1 MTFDWGKIREG
12 WKVRGRRGGGKRWG
26 EGNRSGEG
34 ERGRGGGGGGGGEG
48 EAIIVDDLCIKK
60 QSATI
65 KVLDLTRLQVIASER
80 KPCRIQYLATI
91 SEASKKHYT
100 KQVNAAAS

>member
-1 MTFDWGKIREG
+1 MEERDGE
-12 WKVRGRRGGGKRWG
+12 RGRG
-26 EGNRSGEG
+26 GEG
-34 ERGRGGGGGGGGEG
+34 ERGRGGVGGEGEWGRGGGGEG

-65 KVLDLTRLQVIASER
+65 KVLDFTRLQVVASER

-100 KQVNAAAS
+100 KQVNAATS

>member
-1 MTFDWGKIREG
+1 MTFDWRKIREG

-26 EGNRSGEG
+26 KGEEMGRGGEGEG
-34 ERGRGGGGGGGGEG
+34 ERGKQLLLM
-48 EAIIVDDLCIKK
+48 ILMLMIKK

-65 KVLDLTRLQVIASER
+65 KVLDLTRLQVVASER

-100 KQVNAAAS
+100 KQVNAVTS

>member
-1 MTFDWGKIREG
+1 MEGRDGERGTDRE
-12 WKVRGRRGGGKRWG
+12 RGRG
-26 EGNRSGEG
+26 GEG
-34 ERGRGGGGGGGGEG
+34 ERGRGGGGGGEG

-65 KVLDLTRLQVIASER
+65 KVLDLTRLQVVASER

>member
-1 MTFDWGKIREG
+1 MTFDWRKIREG

-26 EGNRSGEG
+26 EG
-34 ERGRGGGGGGGGEG
+34 ERGSGGGGEG

-65 KVLDLTRLQVIASER
+65 KVLDLTRLQVVASER

-100 KQVNAAAS
+100 KQVNAATS

>member
-1 MTFDWGKIREG
+1 ME
-12 WKVRGRRGGGKRWG
+12 GKRE
-26 EGNRSGEG
+26 EGGREEMGIGGEG
-34 ERGRGGGGGGGGEG
+34 ERGRGGEG
-48 EAIIVDDLCIKK
+48 ERGKQLLLMILMLMIKK

-65 KVLDLTRLQVIASER
+65 KVLDLTRLQVVASER

-100 KQVNAAAS
+100 KQVNAATS

>member
-1 MTFDWGKIREG
+1 MTKEKEGKG
-12 WKVRGRRGGGKRWG
+12 GRQEGGGGRG
-26 EGNRSGEG
+26 GEG
-34 ERGRGGGGGGGGEG
+34 ERGRGGEG

-65 KVLDLTRLQVIASER
+65 KVLDLTRLQVVASER

-100 KQVNAAAS
+100 KQVNAATS

>member
-1 MTFDWGKIREG
+1 ME
-12 WKVRGRRGGGKRWG
+12 GKRE
-26 EGNRSGEG
+26 EGCREEMGIGGEG
-34 ERGRGGGGGGGGEG
+34 ERGRGGEGEWGSGGGGGGEG
-48 EAIIVDDLCIKK
+48 KAIIVDDLCIKK

-65 KVLDLTRLQVIASER
+65 KVLDLTRLQVVASER

-100 KQVNAAAS
+100 KQVNAATS

>member
-1 MTFDWGKIREG
+1 MEG
-12 WKVRGRRGGGKRWG
+12 RD
-26 EGNRSGEG
+26 G
-34 ERGRGGGGGGGGEG
+34 ERGTDRERGRGGEG

-65 KVLDLTRLQVIASER
+65 KVLDLTRLQVVASER
-80 KPCRIQYLATI
+80 KPHRIQYLTTI

-100 KQVNAAAS
+100 KQVNAATS

>member
-1 MTFDWGKIREG
+1 MEGKREEG
-12 WKVRGRRGGGKRWG
+12 WRKEMGRG
-26 EGNRSGEG
+26 GEG
-34 ERGRGGGGGGGGEG
+34 ERGRGGVGGEGEWGRGGGGEG

-65 KVLDLTRLQVIASER
+65 KVLDFTRLQVVASER

-100 KQVNAAAS
+100 KQVNAATS

>member
-1 MTFDWGKIREG
+1 MEG
-12 WKVRGRRGGGKRWG
+12 RDGERGRGGDGERGRG
-26 EGNRSGEG
+26 GEG
-34 ERGRGGGGGGGGEG
+34 ERGRGGGGEG

-100 KQVNAAAS
+100 KQVNAATS

>member
-1 MTFDWGKIREG
+1 MEGRDGERGTDRE
-12 WKVRGRRGGGKRWG
+12 RGRG
-26 EGNRSGEG
+26 GEG
-34 ERGRGGGGGGGGEG
+34 ERGRGGGGGGEG

-65 KVLDLTRLQVIASER
+65 KVLDLTRLQVVASER

-100 KQVNAAAS
+100 KQLNAVTS

>member
-1 MTFDWGKIREG
+1 ME
-12 WKVRGRRGGGKRWG
+12 GKRE
-26 EGNRSGEG
+26 EGVEG
-34 ERGRGGGGGGGGEG
+34 ERGRGGEGERGRGGEG

-65 KVLDLTRLQVIASER
+65 KVLDLTRLQVVASER

-100 KQVNAAAS
+100 KQVNAVTS

>member
-1 MTFDWGKIREG
+1 MEG
-12 WKVRGRRGGGKRWG
+12 RDGERGKRWG
-26 EGNRSGEG
+26 EG
-34 ERGRGGGGGGGGEG
+34 ERGKQLLLM
-48 EAIIVDDLCIKK
+48 ILMLMIKK

-65 KVLDLTRLQVIASER
+65 KVLDLTRLQVVASER

-100 KQVNAAAS
+100 KQVNAATS

>member
-1 MTFDWGKIREG
+1 MTKEKEG
-12 WKVRGRRGGGKRWG
+12 RGGRQ
-26 EGNRSGEG
+26 EGGGGRGGEG
-34 ERGRGGGGGGGGEG
+34 ERGRGGEG

-65 KVLDLTRLQVIASER
+65 KVLDLTRLQVVASER

-100 KQVNAAAS
+100 KQVNVATS

>member
-1 MTFDWGKIREG
+1 MEGRDGDWGSG
-12 WKVRGRRGGGKRWG
+12 
-26 EGNRSGEG
+26 GEG
-34 ERGRGGGGGGGGEG
+34 ERGRGGGGK
-48 EAIIVDDLCIKK
+48 AIIVDDLCIKK

-65 KVLDLTRLQVIASER
+65 KVLDLTRLQVVASER

-100 KQVNAAAS
+100 KQVNAATS

>member
-1 MTFDWGKIREG
+1 MTKEKEG
-12 WKVRGRRGGGKRWG
+12 RGGRQ
-26 EGNRSGEG
+26 EGGGGRGGRGGEG
-34 ERGRGGGGGGGGEG
+34 ERGRGGEG

-65 KVLDLTRLQVIASER
+65 KVLDLTRLQVVASER

-100 KQVNAAAS
+100 KQVNAATS

>member
-1 MTFDWGKIREG
+1 MEGKREEGWREEMGRGGEGERGREG
-12 WKVRGRRGGGKRWG
+12 EEERGRGG
-26 EGNRSGEG
+26 EE
-34 ERGRGGGGGGGGEG
+34 ERGRGGGGKG

-65 KVLDLTRLQVIASER
+65 KVLDLTRLQVVASER

-100 KQVNAAAS
+100 KQVNAATS

>member
-26 EGNRSGEG
+26 EG
-34 ERGRGGGGGGGGEG
+34 EG

-65 KVLDLTRLQVIASER
+65 KVLVKTLQNSV
-80 KPCRIQYLATI
+80 PC
-91 SEASKKHYT
+91 
-100 KQVNAAAS
+100 NNF

>member
-1 MTFDWGKIREG
+1 MEGKREEG
-12 WKVRGRRGGGKRWG
+12 WREEMGRGEQIGRG
-26 EGNRSGEG
+26 GEG
-34 ERGRGGGGGGGGEG
+34 ERGRGGGGGGEG

>member
-12 WKVRGRRGGGKRWG
+12 WKVRRRRGGGKRWG
-26 EGNRSGEG
+26 EGEEMGRGGEG
-34 ERGRGGGGGGGGEG
+34 ERGKQLLLM
-48 EAIIVDDLCIKK
+48 ILMLMIKK

-65 KVLDLTRLQVIASER
+65 KVLDLTRLQVVASER

-100 KQVNAAAS
+100 KQVNAATS

>member
-1 MTFDWGKIREG
+1 MEGRDGERGTDRE
-12 WKVRGRRGGGKRWG
+12 RGRG
-26 EGNRSGEG
+26 GEG
-34 ERGRGGGGGGGGEG
+34 ERGRGGGGGGEG

-65 KVLDLTRLQVIASER
+65 KVLDLTRLQVVASER
-80 KPCRIQYLATI
+80 KPHRIQYLTTI

-100 KQVNAAAS
+100 KQVNAATS

>member
-1 MTFDWGKIREG
+1 MTKEKEG
-12 WKVRGRRGGGKRWG
+12 RGGRQ
-26 EGNRSGEG
+26 EGGGGRGGEG
-34 ERGRGGGGGGGGEG
+34 ERGRGGEG

-65 KVLDLTRLQVIASER
+65 KVLDLTRLQVVASER

-100 KQVNAAAS
+100 KQVNAVTS

>member
-26 EGNRSGEG
+26 EGEEMGRGGEGEG
-34 ERGRGGGGGGGGEG
+34 ERGKQLLLM
-48 EAIIVDDLCIKK
+48 ILMLMIKK

-65 KVLDLTRLQVIASER
+65 KVLDLTRLQVVASER

-100 KQVNAAAS
+100 KQVNAVTS

>member
-1 MTFDWGKIREG
+1 MEGKREEG
-12 WKVRGRRGGGKRWG
+12 WREEMGIG
-26 EGNRSGEG
+26 GEG
-34 ERGRGGGGGGGGEG
+34 ERGRGGEG

-65 KVLDLTRLQVIASER
+65 KVLDLTRLQVVASER

-100 KQVNAAAS
+100 KQVNAVTS

>member
-1 MTFDWGKIREG
+1 MTFDWGKIGEG
-12 WKVRGRRGGGKRWG
+12 WKVRGRRGGGKR
-26 EGNRSGEG
+26 
-34 ERGRGGGGGGGGEG
+34 GGGGKG

-65 KVLDLTRLQVIASER
+65 KVLDLTRLQVVASER

-100 KQVNAAAS
+100 KQVNAATS

>member
-1 MTFDWGKIREG
+1 MEGKREEG
-12 WKVRGRRGGGKRWG
+12 WRKEMGRG
-26 EGNRSGEG
+26 GEG
-34 ERGRGGGGGGGGEG
+34 ERGRGKG

-65 KVLDLTRLQVIASER
+65 KVLDLTRLQVVASER

-100 KQVNAAAS
+100 KQVNSATS

>member
-1 MTFDWGKIREG
+1 MTKEKEG
-12 WKVRGRRGGGKRWG
+12 RGGRQ
-26 EGNRSGEG
+26 EGGGGRGGEG
-34 ERGRGGGGGGGGEG
+34 ERGRGGEG

-65 KVLDLTRLQVIASER
+65 KVLDLTRLQVVASER

-100 KQVNAAAS
+100 KQVNAAKS

>member
-1 MTFDWGKIREG
+1 MEGKREEG
-12 WKVRGRRGGGKRWG
+12 WREEMGIGGKGERGRGRKGERGKG
-26 EGNRSGEG
+26 GEG
-34 ERGRGGGGGGGGEG
+34 ERGRGGEG
-48 EAIIVDDLCIKK
+48 EAIIVDDLCIRK

-65 KVLDLTRLQVIASER
+65 KVLDLTRLQVVASAR